1 MIDFSR
7 IIFKKGFK
15 VFTIHSFIVIIDIK
29 IGGDYMKKVLI
40 LLVMLISFT
49 STVKAD
55 SDLSFAISAPSEV
68 STNGKAS
75 IVISISSFNN
85 TKGDIKTCN
94 FKMTTT
100 NELTNQKITSALEN
114 WTITS
119 SDAETITIST
129 SSSPISSLTETT
141 KLINISA
148 NISDTTQITISN
160 ITCYGDSNQDDLYTA
175 NDISATISKKQYN
188 TNLKELS
195 TSPVN
200 ISPTFTNNN
209 LRYNIELGNNQNSLT
224 IVAIPED
231 SNATVKI
238 MANGEDQDTTLT
250 INSKETIISIIVE
263 NNGETKTYTLNVT
276 KDDSSD
282 DPSTTINTELSKL
295 EINGT
300 NIELKT
306 NVRQYTVTV
315 GNNISS
321 TRIVAQLKDSNA
333 KFKDNYGPRDVQLN
347 VGTNTFEI
355 VVIGDE
361 NTETTYKIT
370 INRSVPASSSIP
382 PSSTPSSSSNPNT
395 AGPLSITFIVLF
407 MVASLYA
414 SIIYYKK
421 YNNI

>member
-1 MIDFSR
+1 M
-7 IIFKKGFK
+7 
-15 VFTIHSFIVIIDIK
+15 K

-68 STNGKAS
+68 STNDKAS

-100 NELTNQKITSALEN
+100 NELTNQERSSALDN
-114 WTITS
+114 WTISS
-119 SDAETITIST
+119 SDTENITIST
-129 SSSPISSLTETT
+129 SDSPISSLTAAT

-160 ITCYGDSNQDDLYTA
+160 ITCYGDSNQDDPYTA

-195 TSPVN
+195 TSPAN

-209 LRYNIELGNNQNSLT
+209 LRYNIELGNNQNSIT
-224 IVAIPED
+224 ITATPED

-238 MANGEDQDTTLT
+238 MVNGKEQDTTLT

-263 NNGETKTYTLNVT
+263 NNGESKTYTLNVT
-276 KDDSSD
+276 KDDGD
-282 DPSTTINTELSKL
+282 EPSTTINTELSKL

-321 TRIVAQLKDSNA
+321 TRIIAQLKDSNA
-333 KFKDNYGPRDVQLN
+333 KFKDGYGPRDVQLN
-347 VGTNTFEI
+347 VGSNTFELI
-355 VVIGDE
+355 VIGDE
-361 NTETTYKIT
+361 DKETTYKIT
-370 INRSVPASSSIP
+370 INRSAPAS
-382 PSSTPSSSSNPNT
+382 SSTPSSNSSTPNQNPNT
-395 AGPLSITFIVLF
+395 AGPLSIAFIILF
-407 MVASLYA
+407 MVVSLYA

-421 YNNI
+421 YSKI

>member
-1 MIDFSR
+1 M
-7 IIFKKGFK
+7 
-15 VFTIHSFIVIIDIK
+15 K
-29 IGGDYMKKVLI
+29 IGGDIMKKVLI
-40 LLVMLISFT
+40 LMIMLLSFT

-55 SDLSFAISAPSEV
+55 GDLSFAISAPSEI
-68 STNGKAS
+68 NINDKAT

-85 TKGDIKTCN
+85 TKGNINTCS
-94 FKMTTT
+94 FKITAT
-100 NELTNQKITSALEN
+100 NELSNQERVSVLEN
-114 WTITS
+114 WAITA
-119 SDAETITIST
+119 SDTDNMTIST

-141 KLINISA
+141 KLLNINA

-160 ITCYGDSNQDDLYTA
+160 ITCYGDSNKDNPYTA
-175 NDISATISKKQYN
+175 NDVSTTISKKQYSA
-188 TNLKELS
+188 NLKELS

-200 ISPTFTNNN
+200 ISPAFTNDN
-209 LRYNIELGNNQNSLT
+209 LRYNVELASNQNSLT
-224 IVAIPED
+224 INAVTED

-238 MANGEDQDTTLT
+238 MVNGEEKNATLAIT
-250 INSKETIISIIVE
+250 DKETIISIIVS
-263 NNGETKTYTLNVT
+263 NNGETKTYTLNVV
-276 KDDSSD
+276 KDDSTD
-282 DPSTTINTELSKL
+282 EPTTTISTDLSKL

-300 NIELKT
+300 NVELKT
-306 NVRQYTVTV
+306 NIREYSITV
-315 GNNISS
+315 GNDVSS
-321 TRIVAQLKDSNA
+321 TRISAQLKDSNA

-361 NTETTYKIT
+361 NKETTYKIT
-370 INRSVPASSSIP
+370 INRSTPASSSIP
-382 PSSTPSSSSNPNT
+382 SSSTPSSSQNPNT

>member
-1 MIDFSR
+1 
-7 IIFKKGFK
+7 
-15 VFTIHSFIVIIDIK
+15 
-29 IGGDYMKKVLI
+29 MKKVLI
-40 LLVMLISFT
+40 LIIMLLSFT

-55 SDLSFAISAPSEV
+55 GDLSFAISAPSEI
-68 STNGKAS
+68 NINDKAT

-85 TKGDIKTCN
+85 TKGNINTCS
-94 FKMTTT
+94 FKITAT
-100 NELTNQKITSALEN
+100 NELSNQERVSVLEN
-114 WTITS
+114 WAITA
-119 SDAETITIST
+119 SDTENMTIST
-129 SSSPISSLTETT
+129 SSSPISSLTEAT
-141 KLINISA
+141 KLLNINA

-160 ITCYGDSNQDDLYTA
+160 ITCYGDSNKDNPYTA
-175 NDISATISKKQYN
+175 NDVSTTISKKQYSA
-188 TNLKELS
+188 NLKELS

-200 ISPTFTNNN
+200 ISPAFTNDN
-209 LRYNIELGNNQNSLT
+209 LRYNVELASSQNDLT
-224 IVAIPED
+224 ISTITED
-231 SNATVKI
+231 NNATVKI
-238 MANGEDQDTTLT
+238 MVNGEEKDTTLAIT
-250 INSKETIISIIVE
+250 DKETIISIIVN
-263 NNGETKTYTLNVT
+263 NNGETKTYTLNVV
-276 KDDSSD
+276 KDDSTD
-282 DPSTTINTELSKL
+282 EPTTTISTDLSKL

-306 NVRQYTVTV
+306 NVREYSITV
-315 GNNISS
+315 GNDVSS

-361 NTETTYKIT
+361 NKETTYKIT
-370 INRSVPASSSIP
+370 INRSTPASSSIP
-382 PSSTPSSSSNPNT
+382 SSSTPSSSQNPNT

>member
-1 MIDFSR
+1 
-7 IIFKKGFK
+7 
-15 VFTIHSFIVIIDIK
+15 
-29 IGGDYMKKVLI
+29 MKKVLI
-40 LLVMLISFT
+40 LIIMLLSFT

-55 SDLSFAISAPSEV
+55 GDLSFAISAPSEI
-68 STNGKAS
+68 NINDKAT

-85 TKGDIKTCN
+85 TKGNINTCS
-94 FKMTTT
+94 FKITAT
-100 NELTNQKITSALEN
+100 NELSNQERVSVLEN
-114 WTITS
+114 WAITA
-119 SDAETITIST
+119 SDTDNMTIST

-141 KLINISA
+141 KLLNINA

-160 ITCYGDSNQDDLYTA
+160 ITCYGDSNKDNPYTA
-175 NDISATISKKQYN
+175 NDVSTTISKKQYSA
-188 TNLKELS
+188 NLKELS

-200 ISPTFTNNN
+200 ISPAFTNDN
-209 LRYNIELGNNQNSLT
+209 LRYNVELASNQNSLT
-224 IVAIPED
+224 INAVTED

-238 MANGEDQDTTLT
+238 MVNGEEKNTTLAIT
-250 INSKETIISIIVE
+250 DKETIISIIVS
-263 NNGETKTYTLNVT
+263 NNGETKTYTLNVV
-276 KDDSSD
+276 KDDSTD
-282 DPSTTINTELSKL
+282 EPTTTISTDLSKL

-300 NIELKT
+300 NVELKT
-306 NVRQYTVTV
+306 NIREYSITV
-315 GNNISS
+315 GNDVSS
-321 TRIVAQLKDSNA
+321 TRISAQLKDSNA

-361 NTETTYKIT
+361 NKETTYKIT
-370 INRSVPASSSIP
+370 INRSTPASSSIP
-382 PSSTPSSSSNPNT
+382 SSSTPSSSQNPNT

>member
-1 MIDFSR
+1 
-7 IIFKKGFK
+7 
-15 VFTIHSFIVIIDIK
+15 
-29 IGGDYMKKVLI
+29 MKKILI
-40 LLVMLISFT
+40 LIVMLMSFT

-55 SDLSFAISAPSEV
+55 SDLTFIMSAPNETG
-68 STNGKAS
+68 TNDKAS
-75 IVISISSFNN
+75 IVISISNFNN
-85 TKGDIKTCN
+85 TKGDIKTCS

-100 NELTNQKITSALEN
+100 NELTNQERTSALEN
-114 WTITS
+114 WTVSS

-148 NISDTTQITISN
+148 NITGTTTVTISN
-160 ITCYGDSNQDDLYTA
+160 ITCYGDSNKDNPYTA
-175 NDISATISKKQYN
+175 NDISTTISKKQYN

-200 ISPTFTNNN
+200 ISPAFTTDN
-209 LRYNIELGNNQNSLT
+209 LRYNVELASKQDSLT
-224 IVAIPED
+224 INAVPDD

-238 MANGEDQDTTLT
+238 MINGEEKDKTLT
-250 INSKETIISIIVE
+250 IIDKETIISIIVE

-276 KDDSSD
+276 KDDGD
-282 DPSTTINTELSKL
+282 EPSTTINTELSKL
-295 EINGT
+295 EVNGT

-306 NVRQYTVTV
+306 NVKEYTINV

-321 TRIVAQLKDSNA
+321 TRIIAELKDSNA
-333 KFKDNYGPRDVQLN
+333 KFKDGYGPRDVQLN
-347 VGTNTFEI
+347 VGSNTFELI
-355 VVIGDE
+355 VLGDE
-361 NTETTYKIT
+361 DKETTYKIT
-370 INRSVPASSSIP
+370 INRSAPASSSIP
-382 PSSTPSSSSNPNT
+382 SSNSSTPNQNPNT

-421 YNNI
+421 YNKI

>member
-1 MIDFSR
+1 
-7 IIFKKGFK
+7 
-15 VFTIHSFIVIIDIK
+15 
-29 IGGDYMKKVLI
+29 MKKVLI
-40 LLVMLISFT
+40 LIIMLLSFT

-55 SDLSFAISAPSEV
+55 GDLSFAISAPSEI
-68 STNGKAS
+68 NINDKAT

-85 TKGDIKTCN
+85 TKGNINTCS
-94 FKMTTT
+94 FKITAT
-100 NELTNQKITSALEN
+100 NELSNQERVSVLEN
-114 WTITS
+114 WAITA
-119 SDAETITIST
+119 SDTDNMTIST

-141 KLINISA
+141 KLLNINA

-160 ITCYGDSNQDDLYTA
+160 ITCYGDSNKDNPYTA
-175 NDISATISKKQYN
+175 NDVSTTISKKQYSA
-188 TNLKELS
+188 NLKELS

-200 ISPTFTNNN
+200 ISPAFTSDN
-209 LRYNIELGNNQNSLT
+209 LRYNVELASSQNDLT
-224 IVAIPED
+224 ISTITED

-238 MANGEDQDTTLT
+238 MVNGEEKDTTLAIT
-250 INSKETIISIIVE
+250 DKETIISIIVS
-263 NNGETKTYTLNVT
+263 NNGETKTYTLNVV
-276 KDDSSD
+276 KDDSTD
-282 DPSTTINTELSKL
+282 EPTTTISTDLSKL

-306 NVRQYTVTV
+306 NVREYSITV
-315 GNNISS
+315 GNDVSS

-370 INRSVPASSSIP
+370 INRSAPASSSIP
-382 PSSTPSSSSNPNT
+382 SSSTPSSSQNPNT

>member
-1 MIDFSR
+1 M
-7 IIFKKGFK
+7 
-15 VFTIHSFIVIIDIK
+15 K
-29 IGGDYMKKVLI
+29 IGGDIMKKILI
-40 LLVMLISFT
+40 LIVMLMSFT

-55 SDLSFAISAPSEV
+55 SDLTFIMSAPNETG
-68 STNGKAS
+68 TNDKAS
-75 IVISISSFNN
+75 IVISISNFNN
-85 TKGDIKTCN
+85 TKGDIKTCS

-100 NELTNQKITSALEN
+100 NELTNQERTSALEN
-114 WTITS
+114 WTVSS

-148 NISDTTQITISN
+148 NITGTTTVTISN
-160 ITCYGDSNQDDLYTA
+160 ITCYGDSNKDNPYTA
-175 NDISATISKKQYN
+175 NDISTTISKKQYN

-200 ISPTFTNNN
+200 ISPAFTTDN
-209 LRYNIELGNNQNSLT
+209 LRYNVELASKQDSLT
-224 IVAIPED
+224 INAVPDD

-238 MANGEDQDTTLT
+238 MINGEEKDKTLT
-250 INSKETIISIIVE
+250 IIDKETIISIIVE

-276 KDDSSD
+276 KDDGD
-282 DPSTTINTELSKL
+282 EPSTTINTELSKL
-295 EINGT
+295 EVNGT

-306 NVRQYTVTV
+306 NVKEYTINV

-321 TRIVAQLKDSNA
+321 TRIIAELKDSNA
-333 KFKDNYGPRDVQLN
+333 KFKDGYGPRDVQLN
-347 VGTNTFEI
+347 VGSNTFELI
-355 VVIGDE
+355 VLGDE
-361 NTETTYKIT
+361 DKETTYKIT
-370 INRSVPASSSIP
+370 INRSAPASSSIP
-382 PSSTPSSSSNPNT
+382 SSNSSTPNQNPNT

-421 YNNI
+421 YNKI

>member
-1 MIDFSR
+1 
-7 IIFKKGFK
+7 
-15 VFTIHSFIVIIDIK
+15 
-29 IGGDYMKKVLI
+29 MKKVLI
-40 LLVMLISFT
+40 LIIMLMSFT
-49 STVKAD
+49 STVRAD
-55 SDLSFAISAPSEV
+55 GDLSFAISAPSEI
-68 STNGKAS
+68 NINDKAT

-85 TKGDIKTCN
+85 TKGNINTCS
-94 FKMTTT
+94 FKITAT
-100 NELTNQKITSALEN
+100 NELSNQERVSVLEN
-114 WTITS
+114 WAITS
-119 SDAETITIST
+119 SDTENMTIST
-129 SSSPISSLTETT
+129 SSSPISSLTEAT
-141 KLINISA
+141 KLLNINA

-160 ITCYGDSNQDDLYTA
+160 ITCYGDSNKDNPYTA
-175 NDISATISKKQYN
+175 NDVSTTISKKQYSA
-188 TNLKELS
+188 NLKELS

-200 ISPTFTNNN
+200 ISPAFTNDN
-209 LRYNIELGNNQNSLT
+209 LRYNVELASNQNSLT
-224 IVAIPED
+224 INAVTED

-238 MANGEDQDTTLT
+238 MVNGEEKNTTLAIT
-250 INSKETIISIIVE
+250 DKETIISIIVS
-263 NNGETKTYTLNVT
+263 NNGETKTYTLNVV
-276 KDDSSD
+276 KDDSTD
-282 DPSTTINTELSKL
+282 EPTTTISTDLSKL

-306 NVRQYTVTV
+306 NVREYSITV
-315 GNNISS
+315 GNDVSS

-361 NTETTYKIT
+361 NKETTYKIT
-370 INRSVPASSSIP
+370 INRSTPASSSIP
-382 PSSTPSSSSNPNT
+382 SSSTPSSSQNPNT

>member
-1 MIDFSR
+1 
-7 IIFKKGFK
+7 
-15 VFTIHSFIVIIDIK
+15 
-29 IGGDYMKKVLI
+29 MKKVLI

-68 STNGKAS
+68 STNDKTS
-75 IVISISSFNN
+75 IIISISSFNN
-85 TKGDIKTCN
+85 TKGNIKTCN

-100 NELTNQKITSALEN
+100 NELTNQERSSALDN
-114 WTITS
+114 WTISS
-119 SDAETITIST
+119 SDTENITIST
-129 SSSPISSLTETT
+129 SNSPISSLTAVT

-160 ITCYGDSNQDDLYTA
+160 ITCYGDSNQDDPYTA

-209 LRYNIELGNNQNSLT
+209 LRYNVELASNQNSLT
-224 IVAIPED
+224 INAVAED

-238 MANGEDQDTTLT
+238 MVNGEKKDTTLAIT
-250 INSKETIISIIVE
+250 DKETIISIIVS
-263 NNGETKTYTLNVT
+263 NNGETKTYTLNVV
-276 KDDSSD
+276 KDDSTD
-282 DPSTTINTELSKL
+282 EPITTISTELSKL

-306 NVRQYTVTV
+306 NVREYSITV
-315 GNNISS
+315 GNDVSS

-370 INRSVPASSSIP
+370 INRSTPTSSSIP
-382 PSSTPSSSSNPNT
+382 SSSTPSSSQNPNT

>member
-1 MIDFSR
+1 M
-7 IIFKKGFK
+7 
-15 VFTIHSFIVIIDIK
+15 K
-29 IGGDYMKKVLI
+29 IGGDIMKKILI
-40 LLVMLISFT
+40 LIVMLMSFT

-55 SDLSFAISAPSEV
+55 SDLTFIMSAPSEV
-68 STNGKAS
+68 STNDKAS
-75 IVISISSFNN
+75 IVISISNFNN
-85 TKGDIKTCN
+85 TKGDIKTCS

-100 NELTNQKITSALEN
+100 NELTNQERTSALEN
-114 WTITS
+114 WTVSS

-148 NISDTTQITISN
+148 NITDTTTVTISN
-160 ITCYGDSNQDDLYTA
+160 ITCYGDSNKDNPYTA
-175 NDISATISKKQYN
+175 NDISTTISKKQYN

-200 ISPTFTNNN
+200 ISPAFTTDN
-209 LRYNIELGNNQNSLT
+209 LRYNVELASKQDSLT
-224 IVAIPED
+224 INAVPDD

-238 MANGEDQDTTLT
+238 MINGEEKDKTLT
-250 INSKETIISIIVE
+250 IIDKETIISIIVE

-276 KDDSSD
+276 KDDGD
-282 DPSTTINTELSKL
+282 EPSTTINTELSKL
-295 EINGT
+295 EVNGT

-306 NVRQYTVTV
+306 NVKEYTINV

-321 TRIVAQLKDSNA
+321 TKILAELKDSNA
-333 KFKDNYGPRDVQLN
+333 KFKDGYGPRDVQLN
-347 VGTNTFEI
+347 VGSNTFELI
-355 VVIGDE
+355 VLGDE
-361 NTETTYKIT
+361 DKETTYKIT
-370 INRSVPASSSIP
+370 INRSAPASSSIP
-382 PSSTPSSSSNPNT
+382 SSNSSTPNQNPNT

-421 YNNI
+421 YNKV

>member
-1 MIDFSR
+1 M
-7 IIFKKGFK
+7 
-15 VFTIHSFIVIIDIK
+15 K
-29 IGGDYMKKVLI
+29 IGGDIMKKVLI
-40 LLVMLISFT
+40 LIIMLLSFT

-55 SDLSFAISAPSEV
+55 GDLSFAISAPSEI
-68 STNGKAS
+68 NINDKAT

-85 TKGDIKTCN
+85 TKGNINTCS
-94 FKMTTT
+94 FKITAT
-100 NELTNQKITSALEN
+100 NELSNQERVSVLEN
-114 WTITS
+114 WAITA
-119 SDAETITIST
+119 SDTENMTIST

-141 KLINISA
+141 KLLNINA

-160 ITCYGDSNQDDLYTA
+160 ITCYGDSNKDNPYTA
-175 NDISATISKKQYN
+175 NDVSTTISKKQYSA
-188 TNLKELS
+188 NLKELS

-200 ISPTFTNNN
+200 ISPAFTNDN
-209 LRYNIELGNNQNSLT
+209 LRYNVELASNQNSLT
-224 IVAIPED
+224 INAVTED

-238 MANGEDQDTTLT
+238 MVNGEEKNTTLAIT
-250 INSKETIISIIVE
+250 DKETIISIIVS
-263 NNGETKTYTLNVT
+263 NNGETKTYTLNVV
-276 KDDSSD
+276 KDDSTD
-282 DPSTTINTELSKL
+282 EPTTTISTDLSKL

-300 NIELKT
+300 NVELKT
-306 NVRQYTVTV
+306 NIREYSITV
-315 GNNISS
+315 GNDVSS
-321 TRIVAQLKDSNA
+321 TRISAQLKDSNA

-361 NTETTYKIT
+361 NKETTYKIT
-370 INRSVPASSSIP
+370 INRSTPASSSIP
-382 PSSTPSSSSNPNT
+382 SSSTPSSSQNPNT

>member
-1 MIDFSR
+1 
-7 IIFKKGFK
+7 
-15 VFTIHSFIVIIDIK
+15 
-29 IGGDYMKKVLI
+29 MKKVLI

-68 STNGKAS
+68 STNDKAS

-100 NELTNQKITSALEN
+100 NELTNQERTSALDN
-114 WTITS
+114 WTISS
-119 SDAETITIST
+119 SDTENITIST
-129 SSSPISSLTETT
+129 SDSPISSLTAVT
-141 KLINISA
+141 KLININA

-160 ITCYGDSNQDDLYTA
+160 ITCYGDSNQDDPYTA

-224 IVAIPED
+224 ITATPED

-238 MANGEDQDTTLT
+238 MVNGKEQDTTLT

-282 DPSTTINTELSKL
+282 EPSTTINTELSKL

-321 TRIVAQLKDSNA
+321 TRIIAQLKDSNA
-333 KFKDNYGPRDVQLN
+333 KFKDGYGPRDVQLN
-347 VGTNTFEI
+347 VGSNTFELI
-355 VVIGDE
+355 VIGDE
-361 NTETTYKIT
+361 NNETTYKIT
-370 INRSVPASSSIP
+370 INRSAPASSSIP
-382 PSSTPSSSSNPNT
+382 SSNSSTPSQNPNT
-395 AGPLSITFIVLF
+395 AGPLSIAFIILF
-407 MVASLYA
+407 MVVSLYA

-421 YNNI
+421 YSKI

>member
-1 MIDFSR
+1 
-7 IIFKKGFK
+7 
-15 VFTIHSFIVIIDIK
+15 
-29 IGGDYMKKVLI
+29 MKKVLI
-40 LLVMLISFT
+40 LMIMLLSFT

-55 SDLSFAISAPSEV
+55 GDLSFAISAPSEI
-68 STNGKAS
+68 NINDKAT

-85 TKGDIKTCN
+85 TKGNINTCS
-94 FKMTTT
+94 FKITAT
-100 NELTNQKITSALEN
+100 NELSNQERVSVLEN
-114 WTITS
+114 WAITA
-119 SDAETITIST
+119 SDTDNMTIST

-141 KLINISA
+141 KLLNINA

-160 ITCYGDSNQDDLYTA
+160 ITCYGDSNKDNPYTA
-175 NDISATISKKQYN
+175 NDVSTTISKKQYSA
-188 TNLKELS
+188 NLKELS

-200 ISPTFTNNN
+200 ISPAFTNDN
-209 LRYNIELGNNQNSLT
+209 LRYNVELASNQNSLT
-224 IVAIPED
+224 INAVTED

-238 MANGEDQDTTLT
+238 MVNGEEKNATLAIT
-250 INSKETIISIIVE
+250 DKETIISIIVS
-263 NNGETKTYTLNVT
+263 NNGETKTYTLNVV
-276 KDDSSD
+276 KDDSTD
-282 DPSTTINTELSKL
+282 EPTTTISTDLSKL

-300 NIELKT
+300 NVELKT
-306 NVRQYTVTV
+306 NIREYSITV
-315 GNNISS
+315 GNDVSS
-321 TRIVAQLKDSNA
+321 TRISAQLKDSNA

-361 NTETTYKIT
+361 NKETTYKIT
-370 INRSVPASSSIP
+370 INRSTPASSSIP
-382 PSSTPSSSSNPNT
+382 SSSTPSSSQNPNT

>member
-1 MIDFSR
+1 
-7 IIFKKGFK
+7 
-15 VFTIHSFIVIIDIK
+15 
-29 IGGDYMKKVLI
+29 MKKVLI
-40 LLVMLISFT
+40 LIIMLLSFT

-55 SDLSFAISAPSEV
+55 GDLSFAISAPSEI
-68 STNGKAS
+68 NINDKAT

-85 TKGDIKTCN
+85 TKGNINTCS
-94 FKMTTT
+94 FKITAT
-100 NELTNQKITSALEN
+100 NELSNQERVSVLEN
-114 WTITS
+114 WAITA
-119 SDAETITIST
+119 SDTENMTIST

-141 KLINISA
+141 KLLNINA

-160 ITCYGDSNQDDLYTA
+160 ITCYGDSNKDNPYTA
-175 NDISATISKKQYN
+175 NDVSTTISKKQYSA
-188 TNLKELS
+188 NLKELS

-200 ISPTFTNNN
+200 ISPAFTSDN
-209 LRYNIELGNNQNSLT
+209 LRYNVELTSNENSLT
-224 IVAIPED
+224 INAVTED

-238 MANGEDQDTTLT
+238 MVNGEEKNTTLAIT
-250 INSKETIISIIVE
+250 DKETIISIIVS
-263 NNGETKTYTLNVT
+263 NNGETKTYTLNVV
-276 KDDSSD
+276 KDDSTDEPITAIS
-282 DPSTTINTELSKL
+282 TELSKL

-306 NVRQYTVTV
+306 NVREYSVTV
-315 GNNISS
+315 GNDISS

-361 NTETTYKIT
+361 NKETTYKIT
-370 INRSVPASSSIP
+370 INRSTPASSSIP
-382 PSSTPSSSSNPNT
+382 SSSTPSSSQNPNT

-407 MVASLYA
+407 MVVSLYA

>member
-1 MIDFSR
+1 
-7 IIFKKGFK
+7 
-15 VFTIHSFIVIIDIK
+15 
-29 IGGDYMKKVLI
+29 MKKVLI

-68 STNGKAS
+68 STNDKTS
-75 IVISISSFNN
+75 IIISISSFNN
-85 TKGDIKTCN
+85 TKGNIKTCN

-100 NELTNQKITSALEN
+100 NELTNQERSSALDN
-114 WTITS
+114 WTISS
-119 SDAETITIST
+119 SDTENITIST
-129 SSSPISSLTETT
+129 SDSPISSLTAVT

-160 ITCYGDSNQDDLYTA
+160 ITCYGDSNQDDPYTA

-209 LRYNIELGNNQNSLT
+209 LRYNVELASNQNSLT
-224 IVAIPED
+224 INAVAED

-238 MANGEDQDTTLT
+238 MVNGEEKDTTLAIT
-250 INSKETIISIIVE
+250 DKETIISIIVS
-263 NNGETKTYTLNVT
+263 NNGETKTYTLNVV
-276 KDDSSD
+276 KDDSTDEPITAIS
-282 DPSTTINTELSKL
+282 TELSKL

-306 NVRQYTVTV
+306 NVREYSITV
-315 GNNISS
+315 GNDVSS

-370 INRSVPASSSIP
+370 INRSTPTSSSIP
-382 PSSTPSSSSNPNT
+382 SSSTPSSSQNPNT

>member
-1 MIDFSR
+1 
-7 IIFKKGFK
+7 
-15 VFTIHSFIVIIDIK
+15 
-29 IGGDYMKKVLI
+29 MKKVLI
-40 LLVMLISFT
+40 LIIMLLSFT

-55 SDLSFAISAPSEV
+55 GDLSFAISAPSEI
-68 STNGKAS
+68 NINDKAT

-85 TKGDIKTCN
+85 TKGNINTCS
-94 FKMTTT
+94 FKITAT
-100 NELTNQKITSALEN
+100 NELSNQERVSVLEN
-114 WTITS
+114 WAITA
-119 SDAETITIST
+119 SDTENMTIST

-141 KLINISA
+141 KLLNINA

-160 ITCYGDSNQDDLYTA
+160 ITCYGDSNKDNPYTA
-175 NDISATISKKQYN
+175 NDVSTTISKKQYSA
-188 TNLKELS
+188 NLKELS

-200 ISPTFTNNN
+200 ISPAFTNDN
-209 LRYNIELGNNQNSLT
+209 LRYNVELASNQNSLT
-224 IVAIPED
+224 INAVTED

-238 MANGEDQDTTLT
+238 MVNGEEKNTTLAIT
-250 INSKETIISIIVE
+250 DKETIISIIVS
-263 NNGETKTYTLNVT
+263 NNGETKTYTLNVV
-276 KDDSSD
+276 KDDSTD
-282 DPSTTINTELSKL
+282 EPTTTISTDLSKL

-300 NIELKT
+300 NVELKT
-306 NVRQYTVTV
+306 NIREYSITV
-315 GNNISS
+315 GNDVSS
-321 TRIVAQLKDSNA
+321 TRISAQLKDSNA

-361 NTETTYKIT
+361 NKETTYKIT
-370 INRSVPASSSIP
+370 INRSTPASSSIP
-382 PSSTPSSSSNPNT
+382 SSSTPSSSQNPNT

>member
-1 MIDFSR
+1 
-7 IIFKKGFK
+7 
-15 VFTIHSFIVIIDIK
+15 
-29 IGGDYMKKVLI
+29 MKKVLI
-40 LLVMLISFT
+40 LIIMLMSFT
-49 STVKAD
+49 STVRAD
-55 SDLSFAISAPSEV
+55 GDLSFAISAPSEI
-68 STNGKAS
+68 NINDKAT

-85 TKGDIKTCN
+85 TKGNINTCS
-94 FKMTTT
+94 FKITAT
-100 NELTNQKITSALEN
+100 NELSNQERVSVLEN
-114 WTITS
+114 WAITS
-119 SDAETITIST
+119 SDTENMTIST

-141 KLINISA
+141 KLLNINA

-160 ITCYGDSNQDDLYTA
+160 ITCYGDSNKDNPYTA
-175 NDISATISKKQYN
+175 NDVSTTISKKQYSA
-188 TNLKELS
+188 NLKELS

-200 ISPTFTNNN
+200 ISPAFTNDN
-209 LRYNIELGNNQNSLT
+209 LRYNVELASNQNSLT
-224 IVAIPED
+224 INAVTED

-238 MANGEDQDTTLT
+238 MVNGEEKNTTLAIT
-250 INSKETIISIIVE
+250 DKETIISIIVS
-263 NNGETKTYTLNVT
+263 NNGETKTYTLNVV
-276 KDDSSD
+276 KDDSTD
-282 DPSTTINTELSKL
+282 EPTTTISTDLSKL

-306 NVRQYTVTV
+306 NVREYSITV
-315 GNNISS
+315 GNDVSS

-361 NTETTYKIT
+361 NKETTYKIT
-370 INRSVPASSSIP
+370 INRSTPASSSIP
-382 PSSTPSSSSNPNT
+382 SSSTPSSSQNPNT